1 MMTRNGEEAV
11 DMVVRVD
18 APPVLTVTIT
28 VSPPP
33 GRVVMLVMFGDA
45 RLSEFTN
52 CCLPSPSAVTENSRL
67 PLPPPACVTSAV
79 SAPLNSMTTRS
90 HAAPPQTALLVFPEV
105 LLCVADLISVMV
117 AVGAAAASGSSTGAR
132 VGIAAGAG
140 DAGAVWGTTTVDV
153 AVLVSAAAASL
164 PESRDVSSQVIATAA
179 IARTVTRTM
188 TGMIHDRREGRGNA
202 LSLHLLYRRKC
213 RGLLWVV
220 EGIAVVGHGVRWL
233 RPGNLRCGLSGR
245 LPECSFGD
253 LRCRYVTL
261 TPTDDCAAEGRL

>member
-18 APPVLTVTIT
+18 APSVLTVTIT

-45 RLSEFTN
+45 RLPEFTD

-90 HAAPPQTALLVFPEV
+90 HAAPPQTALLVFAEV
-105 LLCVADLISVMV
+105 VLCVADLISVMV

-140 DAGAVWGTTTVDV
+140 DAGCLGHHHCRCGGARVGCCGVAARVAGREQPGDRHRGDRENSDQDNDRNDPRPPGGKGECLVPASAVPAEMPW
-153 AVLVSAAAASL
+153 S
-164 PESRDVSSQVIATAA
+164 
-179 IARTVTRTM
+179 
-188 TGMIHDRREGRGNA
+188 
-202 LSLHLLYRRKC
+202 
-213 RGLLWVV
+213 
-220 EGIAVVGHGVRWL
+220 VVGRRRDCCCRSW
-233 RPGNLRCGLSGR
+233 RP
-245 LPECSFGD
+245 
-253 LRCRYVTL
+253 VA
-261 TPTDDCAAEGRL
+261 TPRKSALWAER

>member
-18 APPVLTVTIT
+18 APSVLTVTIT

-45 RLSEFTN
+45 RLSEFTD

-90 HAAPPQTALLVFPEV
+90 HAAPPQTALLVFAEV
-105 LLCVADLISVMV
+105 VLCVADLISVMV

-132 VGIAAGAG
+132 VGIAAGAR
-140 DAGAVWGTTTVDV
+140 DAGAVWVTTTVDV

-188 TGMIHDRREGRGNA
+188 TGMIHDRRGGKGECLVPA
-202 LSLHLLYRRKC
+202 SAVPAEMP
-213 RGLLWVV
+213 WS
-220 EGIAVVGHGVRWL
+220 VVGRRRDCCCRSW
-233 RPGNLRCGLSGR
+233 RP
-245 LPECSFGD
+245 
-253 LRCRYVTL
+253 VA
-261 TPTDDCAAEGRL
+261 TPRKSALWAER